1 MPRRLSAYG
10 PGSKRGLASLAL
22 LAGAVLLGTAAA
34 TGAEEGASANVTGL
48 VGAWQ
53 AKSGGGPELVT
64 TRLTLQADGRF
75 VRQDYGPSTT
85 PLAVWGRYRLLDDG
99 RIELSVDGW
108 SPQQS
113 CTKQGCTLVR
123 PPSREQAQVR
133 LIGPSL
139 LLLRQTL
146 FSRVQ

>member
-1 MPRRLSAYG
+1 M
-10 PGSKRGLASLAL
+10 GSRVAILAS
-22 LAGAVLLGTAAA
+22 AVLLGAAGVLRA
-34 TGAEEGASANVTGL
+34 DEEPSTTLSGL

-53 AKSGGGPELVT
+53 ARSGAGQELVT
-64 TRLTLQADGRF
+64 TRLTLQDDGRF
-75 VRQDYGPSTT
+75 VRQDYGPSTA
-85 PLAVWGRYRLLDDG
+85 PLAVRGRYRALDAG
-99 RIELSVDGW
+99 RIEFNVDGW

-123 PPSREQAQVR
+123 LPAREQAEFR
-133 LIGPSL
+133 LIGRSM